1 MVVIK
6 LTEAVVAEDDIMI
19 VLVCNVVLDIMKA
32 VEDERR

>member
-6 LTEAVVAEDDIMI
+6 LTEAVVAEDDIMK